1 MYILKNAWISIT
13 RNKGRNIL
21 MGIIILV
28 IACATTISLAI
39 ISASNKLVSFYQEKY
54 DITATIG
61 MNRESM
67 MKNFDPSNEQSK
79 EEMKE
84 NFNSLDSI
92 TVEDIKNYADSN
104 YVKSYYYTNSIGMNA
119 NIEAASSE
127 NKGPER
133 KEESKTDFTITGY
146 SSYDAMNE
154 FLEGTYQITDGSV
167 DSDFESNTCI
177 INSELATM
185 NNLKVGDTIIL
196 KNPNNETKTYELK
209 ITGLFKDN
217 ENNMNMFSNSVNTI
231 ITNTTVIENILENNT
246 DLTGNLNPTFV
257 LTSKDVIDRYKQELT
272 EKGLNEMYSLNT
284 NIDQIENETE
294 SIQNVS
300 NFAKTFWIIT
310 LLVGG
315 VVLFILNFINVR
327 ERRYEIGVLRTIGM
341 KKQTVIIQFVTELLI
356 VSIIS
361 LMLGGVLGS
370 IVSVPTAN
378 NLLKSEIESSN
389 QQQEQ
394 IENNF
399 GNFKKGDKPSMSGV
413 FKIEYIDEIDAVVSP
428 KILLELIGIGLSLTL
443 ISSLA
448 AMIHIAKFSP
458 LTILK
463 ERS

>member
-39 ISASNKLVSFYQEKY
+39 ILASNKLVSSYQEKY

-67 MKNFDPSNEQSK
+67 MKNFDSSNEQSK

-92 TVEDIKNYADSN
+92 TVEDIKNYEDSN

-133 KEESKTDFTITGY
+133 KEESKTAFTITGY

-217 ENNMNMFSNSVNTI
+217 ENNRNMFSNSVNTI

-300 NFAKTFWIIT
+300 NFAKTFLIIT

-315 VVLFILNFINVR
+315 VVLFILNLINVR

-361 LMLGGVLGS
+361 LILGGVLGS

-413 FKIEYIDEIDAVVSP
+413 SKIEYIDEIDAVVSP

>member
-39 ISASNKLVSFYQEKY
+39 ISASNKLVSSYQEKY

-104 YVKSYYYTNSIGMNA
+104 YVKSYYYTNSIGMKA

-177 INSELATM
+177 INSELATV
-185 NNLKVGDTIIL
+185 NNLKVGDTITL
-196 KNPNNETKTYELK
+196 KNPNDETKTYELK
-209 ITGLFKDN
+209 ITGIFKDN

-257 LTSKDVIDRYKQELT
+257 LTSKDVIDKYKQELT

-300 NFAKTFWIIT
+300 NFAKTFLIIT

-315 VVLFILNFINVR
+315 VVLFILNLINVR

-413 FKIEYIDEIDAVVSP
+413 SKIEYIDEIDAVVSP

>member
-39 ISASNKLVSFYQEKY
+39 ILASNKLVSSYQEKY

-217 ENNMNMFSNSVNTI
+217 ENNRNMFSNSVNTI

-300 NFAKTFWIIT
+300 NFAKTFLIIT

-399 GNFKKGDKPSMSGV
+399 RNFKKGDKPSMSGV
-413 FKIEYIDEIDAVVSP
+413 SKIEYIDEIDAVVSP

>member
-1 MYILKNAWISIT
+1 
-13 RNKGRNIL
+13 
-21 MGIIILV
+21 
-28 IACATTISLAI
+28 
-39 ISASNKLVSFYQEKY
+39 
-54 DITATIG
+54 

-196 KNPNNETKTYELK
+196 KNPNNKTKTYELK

-231 ITNTTVIENILENNT
+231 ITNPTVIENILGNNT

-294 SIQNVS
+294 SI
-300 NFAKTFWIIT
+300 
-310 LLVGG
+310 
-315 VVLFILNFINVR
+315 
-327 ERRYEIGVLRTIGM
+327 
-341 KKQTVIIQFVTELLI
+341 
-356 VSIIS
+356 
-361 LMLGGVLGS
+361 
-370 IVSVPTAN
+370 
-378 NLLKSEIESSN
+378 
-389 QQQEQ
+389 
-394 IENNF
+394 
-399 GNFKKGDKPSMSGV
+399 
-413 FKIEYIDEIDAVVSP
+413 
-428 KILLELIGIGLSLTL
+428 
-443 ISSLA
+443 
-448 AMIHIAKFSP
+448 
-458 LTILK
+458 
-463 ERS
+463 

>member
-1 MYILKNAWISIT
+1 
-13 RNKGRNIL
+13 
-21 MGIIILV
+21 
-28 IACATTISLAI
+28 
-39 ISASNKLVSFYQEKY
+39 
-54 DITATIG
+54 

-217 ENNMNMFSNSVNTI
+217 ENNRNMFSNSVNTI

-246 DLTGNLNPTFV
+246 DLTENLNPTFV

-300 NFAKTFWIIT
+300 NFAKTFLIIT

-315 VVLFILNFINVR
+315 VVLFILNLINVR

-413 FKIEYIDEIDAVVSP
+413 SKIEYIDEIDAVVSP

>member
-1 MYILKNAWISIT
+1 
-13 RNKGRNIL
+13 
-21 MGIIILV
+21 
-28 IACATTISLAI
+28 
-39 ISASNKLVSFYQEKY
+39 
-54 DITATIG
+54 
-61 MNRESM
+61 
-67 MKNFDPSNEQSK
+67 
-79 EEMKE
+79 MKE

-413 FKIEYIDEIDAVVSP
+413 SKIEYIDEIDAVVSP

-448 AMIHIAKFSP
+448 ATIHIAKFSP

>member
-39 ISASNKLVSFYQEKY
+39 ISASNKLVSSYQEKY

-196 KNPNNETKTYELK
+196 KNPNDETKTYELK

-300 NFAKTFWIIT
+300 NFAKTFLIIT

-315 VVLFILNFINVR
+315 VVLFFLNLINVR

-413 FKIEYIDEIDAVVSP
+413 SKIEYIDEIDAVVSP

>member
-1 MYILKNAWISIT
+1 
-13 RNKGRNIL
+13 
-21 MGIIILV
+21 
-28 IACATTISLAI
+28 
-39 ISASNKLVSFYQEKY
+39 
-54 DITATIG
+54 
-61 MNRESM
+61 
-67 MKNFDPSNEQSK
+67 
-79 EEMKE
+79 MKE

-257 LTSKDVIDRYKQELT
+257 LISKDVIDRYKQELT

-300 NFAKTFWIIT
+300 NFAKTFLIIT

-413 FKIEYIDEIDAVVSP
+413 SKIEYIAEIDAVVSP

>member
-39 ISASNKLVSFYQEKY
+39 ISASNKLLSSYQEKY

-104 YVKSYYYTNSIGMNA
+104 YVKSYYYKNSIGMNA

-217 ENNMNMFSNSVNTI
+217 ENNRNMFSNSVNTI

-300 NFAKTFWIIT
+300 NFAKTFLIIT

-361 LMLGGVLGS
+361 LILGGVLGS

-399 GNFKKGDKPSMSGV
+399 GNFKKGDKTSMSGV
-413 FKIEYIDEIDAVVSP
+413 SKIEYIDEIDAVVSP

>member
-39 ISASNKLVSFYQEKY
+39 ISASNKLVSSYQEKY

-104 YVKSYYYTNSIGMNA
+104 YVKSYYYINSIGMNT

-177 INSELATM
+177 INSELATV
-185 NNLKVGDTIIL
+185 NNLKVGDTITL
-196 KNPNNETKTYELK
+196 KNPNDETKTYELK

-300 NFAKTFWIIT
+300 NFAKTFLIIT

-315 VVLFILNFINVR
+315 VVLFILNLINVR

-361 LMLGGVLGS
+361 LILGGVLGS

-413 FKIEYIDEIDAVVSP
+413 SKIEYIDEIDAVVSP

>member
-1 MYILKNAWISIT
+1 
-13 RNKGRNIL
+13 
-21 MGIIILV
+21 
-28 IACATTISLAI
+28 
-39 ISASNKLVSFYQEKY
+39 
-54 DITATIG
+54 
-61 MNRESM
+61 
-67 MKNFDPSNEQSK
+67 
-79 EEMKE
+79 MKE

-92 TVEDIKNYADSN
+92 TIEDIKNYADSN
-104 YVKSYYYTNSIGMNA
+104 FVKSYYYTNSIGMNA
-119 NIEAASSE
+119 NIESASSE
-127 NKGPER
+127 NKEPER

-177 INSELATM
+177 INSELATV
-185 NNLKVGDTIIL
+185 NNLKVGDTITL
-196 KNPNNETKTYELK
+196 NNPNDETKTYELK
-209 ITGLFKDN
+209 ITGIFKDN

-257 LTSKDVIDRYKQELT
+257 LTSKDVIDKYKQELT

-300 NFAKTFWIIT
+300 NFAKTFLIIT

-315 VVLFILNFINVR
+315 VVLFILNLINVR

-399 GNFKKGDKPSMSGV
+399 GNFKKGDKTSMRGV
-413 FKIEYIDEIDAVVSP
+413 SKIEYIDEIDAVVSP

>member
-1 MYILKNAWISIT
+1 
-13 RNKGRNIL
+13 
-21 MGIIILV
+21 
-28 IACATTISLAI
+28 
-39 ISASNKLVSFYQEKY
+39 
-54 DITATIG
+54 
-61 MNRESM
+61 
-67 MKNFDPSNEQSK
+67 
-79 EEMKE
+79 MKE

-294 SIQNVS
+294 SIKNVS
-300 NFAKTFWIIT
+300 NFAKTFLIIT

-413 FKIEYIDEIDAVVSP
+413 SKIEYIAEIDAVVSP

>member
-39 ISASNKLVSFYQEKY
+39 ISASNKLVSSYQEKY

-61 MNRESM
+61 MNREST

-177 INSELATM
+177 INSELATV
-185 NNLKVGDTIIL
+185 NNLKVGDTITL
-196 KNPNNETKTYELK
+196 NNPNDETKTYELK
-209 ITGLFKDN
+209 ITGIFKDN

-257 LTSKDVIDRYKQELT
+257 LTSKDVIDKYKQELT

-300 NFAKTFWIIT
+300 NFAKTFLIIT

-315 VVLFILNFINVR
+315 VVLFILNLINVR

-399 GNFKKGDKPSMSGV
+399 GNFKKGDKPSMRGV
-413 FKIEYIDEIDAVVSP
+413 SKIEYIDEIDAVVSP

>member
-39 ISASNKLVSFYQEKY
+39 ISASNKLVSSYQEKY

-104 YVKSYYYTNSIGMNA
+104 YVKSYYYKNSIGMNA

-217 ENNMNMFSNSVNTI
+217 ENNRNMFSNSVNTI

-300 NFAKTFWIIT
+300 NFAKTFLIIT

-399 GNFKKGDKPSMSGV
+399 RNFKKGDKPSMSGV
-413 FKIEYIDEIDAVVSP
+413 SKIEYIDEIDAVVSP

>member
-39 ISASNKLVSFYQEKY
+39 ILASNKLVSSYQEKY

-217 ENNMNMFSNSVNTI
+217 ENNRNMFSNSVNTI

-300 NFAKTFWIIT
+300 NFAKTFLIIT

-413 FKIEYIDEIDAVVSP
+413 SKIEYIDEIDAVVSP

>member
-1 MYILKNAWISIT
+1 
-13 RNKGRNIL
+13 
-21 MGIIILV
+21 
-28 IACATTISLAI
+28 
-39 ISASNKLVSFYQEKY
+39 
-54 DITATIG
+54 
-61 MNRESM
+61 
-67 MKNFDPSNEQSK
+67 
-79 EEMKE
+79 MKE

-92 TVEDIKNYADSN
+92 TIEDIKNYADSN
-104 YVKSYYYTNSIGMNA
+104 FVKSYYYTNSIGMNA
-119 NIEAASSE
+119 NIESASSE
-127 NKGPER
+127 NKEPER

-177 INSELATM
+177 INSELATV
-185 NNLKVGDTIIL
+185 NNLKVGDTITL
-196 KNPNNETKTYELK
+196 NNPNDETKTYELK
-209 ITGLFKDN
+209 ITGIFKDN

-257 LTSKDVIDRYKQELT
+257 LTSKDVIDKYKQELT

-300 NFAKTFWIIT
+300 NFAKTFLIIT

-315 VVLFILNFINVR
+315 VVLFILNLINVR

-413 FKIEYIDEIDAVVSP
+413 SKIEYIDEIDAVVSP

>member
-39 ISASNKLVSFYQEKY
+39 ISASNKLVSSYQEKY

-217 ENNMNMFSNSVNTI
+217 ENNRNMFSNSVNTI

-300 NFAKTFWIIT
+300 NFAKTFLIIT

-413 FKIEYIDEIDAVVSP
+413 SKIEYIDEIDAVVSP

>member
-1 MYILKNAWISIT
+1 
-13 RNKGRNIL
+13 
-21 MGIIILV
+21 
-28 IACATTISLAI
+28 
-39 ISASNKLVSFYQEKY
+39 
-54 DITATIG
+54 
-61 MNRESM
+61 
-67 MKNFDPSNEQSK
+67 
-79 EEMKE
+79 MKE

-300 NFAKTFWIIT
+300 NFAKTFLIIT

-413 FKIEYIDEIDAVVSP
+413 SKIEYIAEIDAVVSP

-463 ERS
+463 KRS

>member
-39 ISASNKLVSFYQEKY
+39 ISASNKLVSSYQEKY

-84 NFNSLDSI
+84 KFNSLDSI

-104 YVKSYYYTNSIGMNA
+104 YVKSYYYTNSIGMNT

-217 ENNMNMFSNSVNTI
+217 ENNMNVFSNSVNTI

-300 NFAKTFWIIT
+300 NFAKTFLIIT

-413 FKIEYIDEIDAVVSP
+413 SKIEYIDEIDAVVSP

>member
-39 ISASNKLVSFYQEKY
+39 ISASNKLVSSYQEKY

-133 KEESKTDFTITGY
+133 KEESKIDFTITGY

-177 INSELATM
+177 INSELATV
-185 NNLKVGDTIIL
+185 NNLKVGDTITL
-196 KNPNNETKTYELK
+196 KNPNDETKTYELK
-209 ITGLFKDN
+209 ITGIFKDN

-257 LTSKDVIDRYKQELT
+257 LTSKDVIDKYKQELT

-300 NFAKTFWIIT
+300 NFAKTFLIIT

-315 VVLFILNFINVR
+315 VVLFILNLINVR

-413 FKIEYIDEIDAVVSP
+413 SKIEYIDEIDAVVSP

>member
-1 MYILKNAWISIT
+1 
-13 RNKGRNIL
+13 
-21 MGIIILV
+21 
-28 IACATTISLAI
+28 
-39 ISASNKLVSFYQEKY
+39 
-54 DITATIG
+54 
-61 MNRESM
+61 
-67 MKNFDPSNEQSK
+67 
-79 EEMKE
+79 
-84 NFNSLDSI
+84 
-92 TVEDIKNYADSN
+92 
-104 YVKSYYYTNSIGMNA
+104 
-119 NIEAASSE
+119 
-127 NKGPER
+127 
-133 KEESKTDFTITGY
+133 
-146 SSYDAMNE
+146 
-154 FLEGTYQITDGSV
+154 
-167 DSDFESNTCI
+167 
-177 INSELATM
+177 M

-217 ENNMNMFSNSVNTI
+217 ENNRNMFSNSVNTI

-300 NFAKTFWIIT
+300 NFAKTFLIIT

-413 FKIEYIDEIDAVVSP
+413 SKIEYIDEIDAVVSP

>member
-39 ISASNKLVSFYQEKY
+39 ISASNKLVSSYQEKY

-61 MNRESM
+61 INRESM

-217 ENNMNMFSNSVNTI
+217 ENNRNMFSNSVNTI

-246 DLTGNLNPTFV
+246 DLTENLNPTFV

-300 NFAKTFWIIT
+300 NFAKTFLIIT

-413 FKIEYIDEIDAVVSP
+413 SKIEYIAEIDAVVSP

>member
-28 IACATTISLAI
+28 IACATTISLEI
-39 ISASNKLVSFYQEKY
+39 ISASNKLVSSYQEKY

-300 NFAKTFWIIT
+300 NFAKTFLIIT

-341 KKQTVIIQFVTELLI
+341 KNQTVIIF
-356 VSIIS
+356 
-361 LMLGGVLGS
+361 
-370 IVSVPTAN
+370 
-378 NLLKSEIESSN
+378 
-389 QQQEQ
+389 
-394 IENNF
+394 
-399 GNFKKGDKPSMSGV
+399 
-413 FKIEYIDEIDAVVSP
+413 
-428 KILLELIGIGLSLTL
+428 
-443 ISSLA
+443 
-448 AMIHIAKFSP
+448 
-458 LTILK
+458 
-463 ERS
+463 

>member
-1 MYILKNAWISIT
+1 
-13 RNKGRNIL
+13 
-21 MGIIILV
+21 
-28 IACATTISLAI
+28 
-39 ISASNKLVSFYQEKY
+39 
-54 DITATIG
+54 
-61 MNRESM
+61 
-67 MKNFDPSNEQSK
+67 
-79 EEMKE
+79 MKE

-154 FLEGTYQITDGSV
+154 FLEGTYQITDGRV

-217 ENNMNMFSNSVNTI
+217 ENNRNMFSNSVNTI

-284 NIDQIENETE
+284 NTDQIENETE

-300 NFAKTFWIIT
+300 NFAKTFLIIT

-413 FKIEYIDEIDAVVSP
+413 SKIEYIDEIDAVVSP